1 MNLTTAFSIQTGDH
15 VAFVGGGGKSNA
27 MFRLGRELAAAG
39 RRVLLTTTTRI
50 FAAQIAQAPAH
61 VIFDPRQQTLTGLLP
76 ALEEAVARRGQ
87 VLLIGAADAESGKA
101 FGLGPEVV
109 DALTRSGRFDV
120 VLNEA
125 DGSRM
130 RPFKAP
136 APHEPVIPATTTL
149 VVPVV
154 GLDVLG
160 RPLTDEHA
168 HRAARIAELAGVPLA
183 APVTPAMVARVL
195 AHPDGGLKGVPPSA
209 RVIPLLNK
217 LDRGAAETA
226 HALARRLLRAERID
240 SVVVGA
246 VGTETPV
253 GWVERRVAAVVLA
266 AGEGRRFGGGKQLAL
281 WRGKPL
287 LLHAVDAALASE
299 AEPVVVVLGA
309 RAEACRAA
317 LGDRPVT
324 VVVNRHWAR
333 GQSTSLKSGLAA
345 LPPRTGAAVFLL
357 ADQPRVSA
365 AVVDALLERYRQTLA
380 PVVWPEFEGRRGN
393 PVLFDRRLFPE
404 MMRLRGDVGAR
415 PVLLAHRHQAARVPL
430 SDPAILHDVDTPAD
444 LEGDGTSVRIEGGR

>member
-1 MNLTTAFSIQTGDH
+1 MMNLTTAFSIQTGDH

-183 APVTPAMVARVL
+183 APVTPTPAWRL
-195 AHPDGGLKGVPPSA
+195 GE
-209 RVIPLLNK
+209 K
-217 LDRGAAETA
+217 LDDPLSMYLSDILTIPANLAGLPGMSLPCGFSSAGLPIGIQLMADHFAEETLLRAAFAIEREL
-226 HALARRLLRAERID
+226 ALARE
-240 SVVVGA
+240 
-246 VGTETPV
+246 
-253 GWVERRVAAVVLA
+253 
-266 AGEGRRFGGGKQLAL
+266 
-281 WRGKPL
+281 
-287 LLHAVDAALASE
+287 
-299 AEPVVVVLGA
+299 
-309 RAEACRAA
+309 
-317 LGDRPVT
+317 
-324 VVVNRHWAR
+324 
-333 GQSTSLKSGLAA
+333 
-345 LPPRTGAAVFLL
+345 LPPL
-357 ADQPRVSA
+357 
-365 AVVDALLERYRQTLA
+365 
-380 PVVWPEFEGRRGN
+380 
-393 PVLFDRRLFPE
+393 
-404 MMRLRGDVGAR
+404 
-415 PVLLAHRHQAARVPL
+415 
-430 SDPAILHDVDTPAD
+430 
-444 LEGDGTSVRIEGGR
+444 